1 MLDYFPLLKHNAH
14 MNTLAND
21 DRIRVVAALV
31 EGNSIRSTSRMTGI
45 ARNTVTKLLVDLGQA
60 CMVYHDHHVR
70 DVTVRRLQCDEI
82 WAYVGA
88 KAKNVS
94 AEKKEIGW
102 ETFGR
107 GSELTPIRNL

>member
-1 MLDYFPLLKHNAH
+1 MLI
-14 MNTLAND
+14 MNTLTNE

-31 EGNSIRSTSRMTGI
+31 EGNSIRSTSRMTGV

-60 CMVYHDHHVR
+60 CMVYHDRNVR
-70 DVTVRRLQCDEI
+70 NLTVRRLQCDEI
-82 WAYVGA
+82 WAYIGA

-102 ETFGR
+102 GDVWN
-107 GSELTPIRNL
+107 GQELMLIRNS